1 MEDKNVVDV
10 LIAGRKY
17 TICAGENEEYVQK
30 VAMYINQKM
39 ADFKKMENYRS
50 MDLELRNIL
59 LAMNI
64 ADDYFKAKK
73 KGNEYHSEV
82 ELKDRMVLEM
92 KHKVIDAQEKE
103 KDLEDKIADLNKQ
116 MEELKKKNIEL
127 ETRLKQKR

>member
-1 MEDKNVVDV
+1 MEDKNVVEV

-17 TICAGENEEYVQK
+17 TICYGENEEYVQK

-92 KHKVIDAQEKE
+92 KHRVIDAQEKE
-103 KDLEDKIADLNKQ
+103 KDLEDKIANLNKQ
-116 MEELKKKNIEL
+116 MEERKKKNIEL